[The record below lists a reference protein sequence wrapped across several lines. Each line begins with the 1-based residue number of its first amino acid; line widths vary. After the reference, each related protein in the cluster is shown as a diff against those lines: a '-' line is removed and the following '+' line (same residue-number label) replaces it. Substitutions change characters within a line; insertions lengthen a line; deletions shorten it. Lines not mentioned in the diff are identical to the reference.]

1 MRISYT
7 FEAKIYFLSL
17 YLGGVFILVLIYH
30 FSSLWPNQEGTII
43 SFQINYSTNYV
54 WRSLW
59 PNQVNIDVLRRKYV
73 LLLISDTDISQE
85 EVAIL
90 EQIYEA
96 RQHPTRQESQYEV
109 VWLPILDPNVPM
121 TETMQKQFDNLQA
134 TMPWYSVYHPSL
146 IERPVIK
153 FIKEVWNFTKK
164 PILVVID
171 PQGRVA
177 SPNALHM
184 MWIWGSI
191 AFPFTSAR
199 EEALWKEE
207 TLRLELLVDIIDPLI
222 VNWVSTSSQLIVSFQ
237 ITLTTWS
244 SLYQLK

>member
-1 MRISYT
+1 
-7 FEAKIYFLSL
+7 
-17 YLGGVFILVLIYH
+17 
-30 FSSLWPNQEGTII
+30 
-43 SFQINYSTNYV
+43 
-54 WRSLW
+54 
-59 PNQVNIDVLRRKYV
+59 
-73 LLLISDTDISQE
+73 
-85 EVAIL
+85 
-90 EQIYEA
+90 
-96 RQHPTRQESQYEV
+96 
-109 VWLPILDPNVPM
+109 M

-134 TMPWYSVYHPSL
+134 AMPWYSVYHPSL

-207 TLRLELLVDIIDPLI
+207 TLRLELLVDSIDPLI

-237 ITLTTWS
+237 ITLTT
-244 SLYQLK
+244 